1 MCGVVGG
8 TAQVKRDQAALFA
21 LGTTSLLLTR
31 ELNQHLP
38 SSLSSSE
45 QTTAEGAAAPVQA
58 LEASVLIVDRSLDFV
73 APSLATDHPLDVLLA
88 RAARA
93 DANAAAA
100 TSSVNALPRP
110 LSPPLAGS
118 AQGGGG
124 GGGGGCGGDGSPPAS
139 GRRHPR
145 GVPPPPPPP
154 PRPPV
159 PPALLH
165 SLGGAEPACAS
176 LFDAVLTRRSKEV
189 GQQLL
194 KGLASVADDYETEE
208 DDEDE
213 DEDEDDEGVGAVGS
227 GGGRR
232 RRKLSVPARPTSAN
246 LHELLDALGSANRIG
261 VERCAELQAARALLE
276 ASDTASASVEL
287 ASLVSHQ
294 KLLQYTANSESAQ
307 AAFTQLISLFSRA
320 NATQRGG
327 GESGVASSTGGFA
340 ADGSGEPGRGRI
352 GRPRAAAV
360 GGDAHSLLG
369 PKGFD
374 GDEVEEASSGCE
386 RRCSG
391 MPRDPSCGGLLAPHA
406 QRVPLDRLGAEA

>member
-1 MCGVVGG
+1 M
-8 TAQVKRDQAALFA
+8 
-21 LGTTSLLLTR
+21 
-31 ELNQHLP
+31 
-38 SSLSSSE
+38 
-45 QTTAEGAAAPVQA
+45 
-58 LEASVLIVDRSLDFV
+58 
-73 APSLATDHPLDVLLA
+73 
-88 RAARA
+88 
-93 DANAAAA
+93 
-100 TSSVNALPRP
+100 
-110 LSPPLAGS
+110 
-118 AQGGGG
+118 
-124 GGGGGCGGDGSPPAS
+124 
-139 GRRHPR
+139 
-145 GVPPPPPPP
+145 
-154 PRPPV
+154 
-159 PPALLH
+159 
-165 SLGGAEPACAS
+165 
-176 LFDAVLTRRSKEV
+176 LTRRSKEV

-320 NATQRGG
+320 HATQRGG

-340 ADGSGEPGRGRI
+340 ADGSGEPKDEGALGV
-352 GRPRAAAV
+352 RALLPLVAMLY
-360 GGDAHSLLG
+360 SLLG

-374 GDEVEEASSGCE
+374 GDEVEE
-386 RRCSG
+386 RRAAAARDGAPG
-391 MPRDPSCGGLLAPHA
+391 MPARPVVRRSA
-406 QRVPLDRLGAEA
+406 GATRSACAAG